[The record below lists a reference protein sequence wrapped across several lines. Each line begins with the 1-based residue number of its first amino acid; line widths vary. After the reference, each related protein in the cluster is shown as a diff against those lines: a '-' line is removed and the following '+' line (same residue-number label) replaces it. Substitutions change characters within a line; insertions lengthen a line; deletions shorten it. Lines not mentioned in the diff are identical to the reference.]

1 METDCVLNQLG
12 VSLTRGTITTD
23 ASWTWWTWTIQ
34 LGTIQLETTP
44 EILLWRWER
53 NKLQHCVSRKYRVG
67 STMVFLC
74 ESLDFSTKKR
84 KSLFLLFLK
93 ERLECFALLKSVK
106 EQKSQGAIHSFS
118 SKKGDSH
125 EKIKSKFSY
134 TF

>member
-1 METDCVLNQLG
+1 MCILNQLG

-74 ESLDFSTKKR
+74 ELLDFFTKKR
-84 KSLFLLFLK
+84 KSLFLLFLHKRATRVFRSFKKCERAK
-93 ERLECFALLKSVK
+93 EPGSDSLFFVKKRRFAWKNK
-106 EQKSQGAIHSFS
+106 EQILVHF
-118 SKKGDSH
+118 
-125 EKIKSKFSY
+125 
-134 TF
+134 